1 MQSQKPGHGEFFR
14 AKILD
19 KLKKC
24 VKIKKLE
31 DISSIDYQ

>member
-24 VKIKKLE
+24 VKIKIKFILHF
-31 DISSIDYQ
+31 DIA